1 MKDSVKME
9 EIGEMILSHA
19 INKEMDLGENRKK
32 LETFLSSVDSFDQI
46 NKTINLIFNELG
58 ITHVRGKDTLLDSLT
73 NSLSRI
79 QGIKAQNEKYISII
93 SENKNRI
100 TCLEEKLNKSEKDLE
115 VLSRQI
121 KIENNINEDVMNESE
136 SEKIESFKLENIDLK
151 NQNNEL
157 KKKINKNSELELANQ
172 QLHIKIEELQALI
185 QKKDNE
191 KNLYKNNNEI
201 EVKSLNSIIDGL
213 RNTLSHQVDEIL
225 NESNNKIQLTT
236 IVYKLMKAIQQFE
249 TIFSNMENINKEKE
263 NEYKTKIKLM
273 ANDLNSVKR
282 KQNTVIEK
290 QKTLFDNLFKLIRN
304 KFNNEMVS
312 LIDEN
317 NVLCIIDIINEI
329 IHQLSE
335 KNEGEND
342 ESLLQNVISENQK
355 LFKISN
361 INDDDNIIQQM
372 LSINQVLNNFINEN
386 YSLIKRT
393 GDVNDTNQENQIFC
407 CNILSFLKI
416 FTGPSNNE
424 SKLLFEVIKGLVAI
438 INILISLSKS
448 INVQNNS
455 KELKLIN
462 ELNTE
467 HLENEKLRKDIMT
480 LQHKILSYQN
490 KLKKLRS
497 LLIKYE
503 KNYQNTKVKKEFYN
517 QEQILQLTKE
527 NKNLVFNVKNLNN
540 QNIEIRKSLESKIK
554 ENSTLQDTITN
565 LQDNLLQ
572 KDNIIKSLKINL
584 NESKNIIQD
593 KKNTIEELRNNY
605 LSHIQEVKTKGFQ
618 ANKKFKKEY
627 QQMLRKA
634 NLEIAEKT
642 QKIESIK
649 AQYESINQLLKNKLS
664 ESRDSSLQIQKE
676 LMQKFNEC
684 KDLET
689 KLSSAKFEN
698 SMLSLKVEQY
708 DKKLTKTQLYF
719 EQKQKIM
726 KLSYANQIESKIKDL
741 QAGFIQEKNNIIK
754 KIFKFLNIDENI
766 TYDNI
771 DDVLQKI
778 SDELLEYERT
788 QSKKKELESDMKKI

>member
-480 LQHKILSYQN
+480 
-490 KLKKLRS
+490 
-497 LLIKYE
+497 
-503 KNYQNTKVKKEFYN
+503 
-517 QEQILQLTKE
+517 
-527 NKNLVFNVKNLNN
+527 
-540 QNIEIRKSLESKIK
+540 
-554 ENSTLQDTITN
+554 
-565 LQDNLLQ
+565 
-572 KDNIIKSLKINL
+572 
-584 NESKNIIQD
+584 
-593 KKNTIEELRNNY
+593 
-605 LSHIQEVKTKGFQ
+605 
-618 ANKKFKKEY
+618 
-627 QQMLRKA
+627 
-634 NLEIAEKT
+634 
-642 QKIESIK
+642 
-649 AQYESINQLLKNKLS
+649 
-664 ESRDSSLQIQKE
+664 
-676 LMQKFNEC
+676 
-684 KDLET
+684 
-689 KLSSAKFEN
+689 
-698 SMLSLKVEQY
+698 
-708 DKKLTKTQLYF
+708 
-719 EQKQKIM
+719 
-726 KLSYANQIESKIKDL
+726 
-741 QAGFIQEKNNIIK
+741 
-754 KIFKFLNIDENI
+754 
-766 TYDNI
+766 
-771 DDVLQKI
+771 
-778 SDELLEYERT
+778 
-788 QSKKKELESDMKKI
+788 